1 MSRFIS
7 SICQIGCI
15 ILLLPLA
22 ALAMPAISCHCFTER
37 SYDPGRPAAAD
48 PYFLA
53 TTQNS
58 FFAAL
63 FNVDKKS
70 VVMKKQLGSHAD
82 DLWVA
87 YWVAAKVGMSAES
100 LLKSIQGGRGW
111 KELLQS
117 LRLSPQSA
125 GNRFYSTLNTAL
137 STVKLAET
145 VVDEVFLRYKLLPES
160 ELMAVRQEGI
170 TNQEVILATIIAA
183 RTRQSVG
190 QICCEA
196 RGGSK
201 TWGAQLQAAGIEPKE
216 LQREVDNL
224 LKHMSSR

>member
-1 MSRFIS
+1 MIDFIS
-7 SICQIGCI
+7 STCLVGCI
-15 ILLLPLA
+15 ILLFPLA
-22 ALAMPAISCHCFTER
+22 APAMPAISCHCFTER
-37 SYDPGRPAAAD
+37 SYDPVRPAAAD

-87 YWVAAKVGMSAES
+87 YWVASKAGVSAES
-100 LLKSIQGGRGW
+100 LLQSKQGGKGW
-111 KELLQS
+111 RELLLP
-117 LRLSPQSA
+117 LRLSPHRVGSRFCSA
-125 GNRFYSTLNTAL
+125 LNSAL
-137 STVKLAET
+137 STAKLAEA
-145 VVDEVFLRYKLLPES
+145 VLDEVFLRYKLLPES
-160 ELMAVRQEGI
+160 ELTAVRQEGMS
-170 TNQEVILATIIAA
+170 NQEVLLATIIAA
-183 RTRQSVG
+183 RSRQSVG
-190 QICCEA
+190 QIWREA

-224 LKHMSSR
+224 LKLAPR